1 MANDNGHHVIPSSVF
16 DRSPLLSELNQN
28 GLMLRDGQLNIISL
42 PNDTEG
48 ALASGFAM
56 HNGGDY
62 VHMQYT
68 QMVAGIV
75 REIEGNSLNPISD
88 LLTLQTILRDGL
100 SPQIIAPDSPL
111 GQYLT
116 NNGIPIPNRPAPV
129 FQVNQNDPNPVNLV
143 SPDLNWL
150 GMQQLFPQYFT
161 PFSPLDPGLQAITNG
176 GVPGYAPPIFGTQPE
191 GYTPLDLGI
200 PSGEGLTPTV
210 IVPPP
215 EVYAA
220 PNLGISNTEGYSLP
234 TIDIPAWFATPMA
247 APSAAPIADPALS
260 PAPAPVADPTLY
272 QLPAGLGGAQLG
284 QTAPAATGDPVAAQP
299 NGPLP
304 GEGNPEALPLIDVG
318 AAPMPQNNS
327 LEYAALAG
335 GLVLGALAVA
345 ALPGLG
351 IVAAGVAAV
360 DGLAE
365 LGLATAGLLAS
376 AAVAEAAPSASED
389 ATAAADVP
397 PPSPPPSPTDMSPI
411 VLDLTGKGI
420 KITPLSSSNTF
431 FDMNGN
437 GELNLTA
444 WAGAGNAV
452 LFYDPNNTNQI
463 TQADQVVFTD
473 WDPSATNDMQAL
485 EDAFDTNHD
494 GSLDAGDADFSDF
507 KLMIT
512 NANGTTT
519 VETLAQA
526 GITSINLTPNNVTQ
540 TFSDGSSIDGE
551 TTYTTTSGTTGTA
564 AAVTFAVDPNGYRVQ
579 STTTTNA
586 TTGAVTVDNKTFNP
600 DGSLA
605 GEIISTTSANGLS
618 ETIQYDDT
626 GDGQIDRTRTGNT
639 VRRFAQW
646 RRRPLAA
653 FGGRRNGTTRRGGR
667 LRRPPPAR
675 TVPRR
680 AGTGGTLA
688 RRGGDARG

>member
-1 MANDNGHHVIPSSVF
+1 MIDAGAPTQPVIQRIPRAGVCRIPPPSSIWG
-16 DRSPLLSELNQN
+16 SSI
-28 GLMLRDGQLNIISL
+28 GGY
-42 PNDTEG
+42 ND
-48 ALASGFAM
+48 F
-56 HNGGDY
+56 
-62 VHMQYT
+62 
-68 QMVAGIV
+68 GI
-75 REIEGNSLNPISD
+75 
-88 LLTLQTILRDGL
+88 
-100 SPQIIAPDSPL
+100 
-111 GQYLT
+111 
-116 NNGIPIPNRPAPV
+116 
-129 FQVNQNDPNPVNLV
+129 
-143 SPDLNWL
+143 
-150 GMQQLFPQYFT
+150 
-161 PFSPLDPGLQAITNG
+161 
-176 GVPGYAPPIFGTQPE
+176 PGYAYTLPAALGGSQPGQDLTQFSPTASVSYLQPVNPNDPAFSTSVND
-191 GYTPLDLGI
+191 GAPQPL
-200 PSGEGLTPTV
+200 PSIDYAPDQQAPLTSLPYPADWLNQQLAPV
-210 IVPPP
+210 
-215 EVYAA
+215 
-220 PNLGISNTEGYSLP
+220 PNLDVTPSLP
-234 TIDIPAWFATPMA
+234 SPSSSGSLATTLIADNAAA
-247 APSAAPIADPALS
+247 APSADEIQVEADDTP
-260 PAPAPVADPTLY
+260 P
-272 QLPAGLGGAQLG
+272 
-284 QTAPAATGDPVAAQP
+284 
-299 NGPLP
+299 
-304 GEGNPEALPLIDVG
+304 
-318 AAPMPQNNS
+318 
-327 LEYAALAG
+327 
-335 GLVLGALAVA
+335 
-345 ALPGLG
+345 
-351 IVAAGVAAV
+351 
-360 DGLAE
+360 
-365 LGLATAGLLAS
+365 
-376 AAVAEAAPSASED
+376 
-389 ATAAADVP
+389 P
-397 PPSPPPSPTDMSPI
+397 PPSPPPSPTITGPI

>member
-1 MANDNGHHVIPSSVF
+1 
-16 DRSPLLSELNQN
+16 
-28 GLMLRDGQLNIISL
+28 
-42 PNDTEG
+42 
-48 ALASGFAM
+48 
-56 HNGGDY
+56 
-62 VHMQYT
+62 
-68 QMVAGIV
+68 
-75 REIEGNSLNPISD
+75 
-88 LLTLQTILRDGL
+88 
-100 SPQIIAPDSPL
+100 
-111 GQYLT
+111 
-116 NNGIPIPNRPAPV
+116 
-129 FQVNQNDPNPVNLV
+129 
-143 SPDLNWL
+143 
-150 GMQQLFPQYFT
+150 
-161 PFSPLDPGLQAITNG
+161 
-176 GVPGYAPPIFGTQPE
+176 
-191 GYTPLDLGI
+191 
-200 PSGEGLTPTV
+200 
-210 IVPPP
+210 
-215 EVYAA
+215 
-220 PNLGISNTEGYSLP
+220 
-234 TIDIPAWFATPMA
+234 
-247 APSAAPIADPALS
+247 
-260 PAPAPVADPTLY
+260 
-272 QLPAGLGGAQLG
+272 
-284 QTAPAATGDPVAAQP
+284 
-299 NGPLP
+299 
-304 GEGNPEALPLIDVG
+304 
-318 AAPMPQNNS
+318 MPQNNS

-680 AGTGGTLA
+680 AGTGGTLRGEGVTREDKERQPGEPRICWRRRLDVGFA
-688 RRGGDARG
+688 RLSARLLVDRERSVPRDAPMIGTGLLYITGMAGLLPVLRPMLGGLSIGNAAKFLCMKLQNLCC